1 MPNSMDAV
9 AAGDPVVREGAVPIG
24 FAAVARALLDRVGV
38 VDFFN
43 DHLSWDPSRTKVS
56 PGQRLLAL
64 ILGTLPGRPPLY
76 KMEEFFERRSVTGVV
91 IGKDVRPED
100 LNDDALARALDL
112 LAQTHPE
119 RLFSALVAKIFAT
132 FQVSYSALNGDTT
145 SVLLH
150 GDFPGAN
157 AQAEAHKE
165 ATARSNAEGE
175 TDAKAPLTPT
185 YGFSKQHRP
194 DKKQIVVGV
203 TTAHGI
209 PITANV
215 LDGNTSDPAWNTIN
229 LKALQKELP
238 LETLR
243 QVTYV
248 ADSKLVTPDNL
259 ALLDQAHIRFVS
271 RLPDTYGRVDKLKR
285 QALEDGILEDPK
297 AFVLARAKAKD
308 AASYRLRKYIDVLDD
323 RSYAFV
329 VVASSSLAQGK
340 EKTVRR
346 RAEREGERLEASANQ
361 LGRARYICE
370 SDAQAAYDRW
380 LKKERVH
387 FHAPSMRIV
396 AHEVKEPRA
405 QRGRPRKNAPPPEG
419 HPVYALEVAIGSI
432 AEQALAEQ
440 VRLEGMFVLITS
452 RKELAARSVLREY
465 KTQESVERAFKRINT
480 PHWIGP
486 IYLHTPERIEALTFV
501 ILLALVVA
509 SLTEHLV
516 RRALARRQED
526 LDIRWRRKGT
536 KPTFEIIDELCLAIN
551 AWRTDYASGRVV
563 YKFATPD
570 PSVTHILALL
580 GLTYETVLV
589 PPY

>member
-1 MPNSMDAV
+1 MPNSMDA
-9 AAGDPVVREGAVPIG
+9 AATGDPVVREGAVPIG

-43 DHLSWDPSRTKVS
+43 DHLCWDPSRTKIS

-91 IGKDVRPED
+91 IGNNVKPED
-100 LNDDALARALDL
+100 LNDDALARALDR
-112 LAQTHPE
+112 LAEADPA
-119 RLFSALVAKIFAT
+119 RLFSSLVAKIFAT

-150 GDFPGAN
+150 GDFPNAGKGDAQSKTKVPAN
-157 AQAEAHKE
+157 AERE
-165 ATARSNAEGE
+165 P
-175 TDAKAPLTPT
+175 DAKAPLTPT

-194 DKKQIVVGV
+194 DKRQIIVGV

-238 LETLR
+238 LDTLR

-248 ADSKLVTPDNL
+248 ADSKLVTPGNL

-271 RLPDTYGRVDKLKR
+271 RLPDIYGLVDTLKR
-285 QALEDGILEDPK
+285 QALEDGILTDPK
-297 AFVLARAKAKD
+297 ALVLARSKAKD

-346 RAEREGERLEASANQ
+346 RAEREGERLDASAKQ

-370 SDAQAAYDRW
+370 SDAQAAYGRW
-380 LKKERVH
+380 LKKERIH

-396 AHEVKEPRA
+396 AHEVPEPRA
-405 QRGRPRKNAPPPEG
+405 QRGRPRKDAPPRES
-419 HPVYALEVAIGSI
+419 HPVYALEIVVGSI
-432 AEQALAEQ
+432 AEQAVTEQ
-440 VRLEGMFVLITS
+440 ARLEGMFVLITS

-486 IYLHTPERIEALTFV
+486 IYLHTPERIRALTFI

-509 SLTEHLV
+509 SLTEYLV
-516 RRALARRQED
+516 RRALAQRQED
-526 LDIRWRRKGT
+526 LHIRWRRKGT
-536 KPTFEIIDELCLAIN
+536 QPTFEIIDELCLAIN

-570 PSVTHILALL
+570 PPVMHILALL
-580 GLTYETVLV
+580 GLTYETVLL